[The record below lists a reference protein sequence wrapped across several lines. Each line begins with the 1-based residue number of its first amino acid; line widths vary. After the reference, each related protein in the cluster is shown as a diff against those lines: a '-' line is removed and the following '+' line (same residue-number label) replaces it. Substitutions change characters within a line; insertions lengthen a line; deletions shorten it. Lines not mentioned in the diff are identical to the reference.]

1 MWYFLCV
8 ARTIRCMVFSQL
20 IIQVPPDLPQ
30 LLQLLLIPFSCP
42 IRDPEIYTFVKHL
55 TTFNPTLS
63 YPIFHAVEDNCFHWF
78 ANPQT
83 QELLYHTLA
92 VLGSAGLIG
101 IVEVIVLLNGSATV
115 GPLAAFN
122 VDKFAFVLAWVSIY
136 CHSMYGI
143 SRFVQVI
150 IEMRDV
156 ALRQYTMSHTG
167 LDSIRLEHV
176 ANCTMQLSQYFT
188 DVLLMGNSSIVA
200 EDAIAAKNALTK
212 WFNISLVG

>member
-1 MWYFLCV
+1 MRYFLRV
-8 ARTIRCMVFSQL
+8 ARTIRCMIFPQS
-20 IIQVPPDLPQ
+20 IIQVPPGFPQ
-30 LLQLLLIPFSCP
+30 LPLIPFSCP

-55 TTFNPTLS
+55 TTFNPALG

-92 VLGSAGLIG
+92 VSGSAGSIG
-101 IVEVIVLLNGSATV
+101 IVEVIALPNGSATV

-136 CHSMYGI
+136 RHSMYSI

-156 ALRQYTMSHTG
+156 ALRQYTMSHAG

-176 ANCTMQLSQYFT
+176 ANCATQLSQYFT
-188 DVLLMGNSSIVA
+188 DVLSMSNSSIAA
-200 EDAIAAKNALTK
+200 EDAVAAKDALTK